1 LRGAS
6 VRVVGLVLLCLAG
19 SALAD
24 ERTPSSLTRFAYAGP
39 LAFQTSFAPTQD
51 SVRDVDPSYEV
62 AASEPRRR
70 PLRFV
75 SAEDLLGQPL
85 VTGRTETTVPKTR
98 PSRSRIRQ
106 SVATKRIEPI
116 APLREIPLLPV
127 PRPSAQRLAA
137 LSAPM
142 HLLADA
148 PPAAIV
154 ASEDEPAAPASAQA
168 HEHASAAR
176 AHSWRRTR
184 ARTAWR
190 ASRAKPNT
198 KPWKVPRW
206 AQKMFEGPWQRHAF
220 AYQ

>member
-6 VRVVGLVLLCLAG
+6 VRVVGLLLLCLAG

-39 LAFQTSFAPTQD
+39 LAFQTSFASTQD
-51 SVRDVDPSYEV
+51 SVSDVGPSYGV
-62 AASEPRRR
+62 AGSEPRPRA
-70 PLRFV
+70 LRFV
-75 SAEDLLGQPL
+75 SAEDLLGQSL

-106 SVATKRIEPI
+106 SVAAKRIEPI

-127 PRPSAQRLAA
+127 PRSRAQHLAA
-137 LSAPM
+137 LSEPM

-154 ASEDEPAAPASAQA
+154 ASEDKAAAAARAQA
-168 HEHASAAR
+168 HEHAPAAR
-176 AHSWRRTR
+176 THSWRRSRT
-184 ARTAWR
+184 RTAWR
-190 ASRAKPNT
+190 TSKAKANA

-206 AQKMFEGPWQRHAF
+206 AEKMFEGPWQRHAF